1 MKKWRIIK
9 AALYVVLAIL
19 VGVFFNTLLENVK
32 YVVGPLMII
41 YGLES
46 IIVHLALKKRF
57 SEENEFFWGI
67 FEIMLGLLLLFAKEI
82 SYESDCIIWAIWS
95 IFRETRELEEIF
107 QRIKH
112 RIPVFID
119 LAESIISICI
129 SITLILNPGEHH
141 VAIHA
146 VFLIVELI
154 TTVTLPFFREWYV
167 KKFGKKLPGE
177 VKEELCEDLAE
188 KHN

>member
-1 MKKWRIIK
+1 MKKWEIIK
-9 AALYVVLAIL
+9 AVLYIVLAIL
-19 VGVFFNTLLENVK
+19 VGVFFDTLLENVK

-67 FEIMLGLLLLFAKEI
+67 FEMMLGLLLLFAKEI

-112 RIPVFID
+112 KIPVFID
-119 LAESIISICI
+119 LAESIFSICI
-129 SITLILNPGEHH
+129 SITLILNPGKHH

-146 VFLIVELI
+146 IFLIAELV

-177 VKEELCEDLAE
+177 VKEELGEDLAE
-188 KHN
+188 RQN